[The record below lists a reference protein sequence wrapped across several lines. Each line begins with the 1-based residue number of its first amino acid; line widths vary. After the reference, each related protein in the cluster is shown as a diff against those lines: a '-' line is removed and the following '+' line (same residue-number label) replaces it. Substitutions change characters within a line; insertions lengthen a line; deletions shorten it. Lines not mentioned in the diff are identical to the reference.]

1 MDYSYDN
8 DYNEPI
14 VVMATNADEERV
26 EVMLQDRGEYANMD
40 FTGADF
46 TNAELSNADF
56 YKARLTNVTW
66 PEWWFE
72 VIMPRDGVD
81 LSINQMH
88 DLNDSNPI
96 PQDILDRYGDG
107 ELNEF
112 IQRRAWDSD
121 RNLAGGKKKNKK
133 VTRRVRKTNKKSK
146 RVKRRKTNKSVKRR
160 YRK

>member
-1 MDYSYDN
+1 MDEEN
-8 DYNEPI
+8 V
-14 VVMATNADEERV
+14 VVMATNPDGERV
-26 EVMLQDRGEYANMD
+26 EVVLEKRGQYANMD

-46 TNAELSNADF
+46 TNAILSDADF

-72 VIMPRDGVD
+72 VIMPRNGVD

-112 IQRRAWDSD
+112 IQRRAWDSQE
-121 RNLAGGKKKNKK
+121 NQQGGK
-133 VTRRVRKTNKKSK
+133 RSK
-146 RVKRRKTNKSVKRR
+146 RSKRRKTNKKNNKKGKRKTNRRVRR

>member
-8 DYNEPI
+8 EYDEPV
-14 VVMATNADEERV
+14 VVMATNADGERV
-26 EVMLQDRGEYANMD
+26 EVMLQDHGEYANMD

-46 TNAELSNADF
+46 TNANLSNADF

-81 LSINQMH
+81 LSVNQMY
-88 DLNDSNPI
+88 DLNDSKPI
-96 PQDILDRYGDG
+96 PQDILDRYGNG
-107 ELNEF
+107 NLNEF
-112 IQRRAWDSD
+112 VQIHAWDSA
-121 RNLAGGKKKNKK
+121 RNLEEQRGGKRKN
-133 VTRRVRKTNKKSK
+133 RRVRKKSNKKVRKSRK
-146 RVKRRKTNKSVKRR
+146 VRKTKRR